1 MNNDDLP
8 SLVLSSPR
16 RIPSEPSPAL
26 LAGSLNVLL
35 SDPALDPPGS
45 PSLGLFVRVG
55 FVRGE
60 LAGDADAG
68 DGRGC

>member
-1 MNNDDLP
+1 MP
-8 SLVLSSPR
+8 SDA
-16 RIPSEPSPAL
+16 SPAL
-26 LAGSLNVLL
+26 FACSLNVLL
-35 SDPALDPPGS
+35 SDPALDPPVS
-45 PSLGLFVRVG
+45 PSLGLLVRVG